1 MQRVHG
7 LHLAKV
13 RPFVELQFSFRS
25 EFQVLYMLPVKVLE
39 GSCPTMQ
46 LSLHAIYRVL
56 CHMLNDA
63 QFYPAFY
70 TIRMRLAGVNVAM

>member
-1 MQRVHG
+1 M
-7 LHLAKV
+7 
-13 RPFVELQFSFRS
+13 
-25 EFQVLYMLPVKVLE
+25 LYVLPVKVLE

-63 QFYPAFY
+63 QFYPALY
-70 TIRMRLAGVNVAM
+70 TIRMRLAGGNVAMYMSAFSFLVTHRLRSNITTTRD

>member
-1 MQRVHG
+1 
-7 LHLAKV
+7 
-13 RPFVELQFSFRS
+13 
-25 EFQVLYMLPVKVLE
+25 VLYMLPVKVLE